1 MHISDLE
8 TSLHRFSK
16 MIIDP
21 DDQDDVELDVRS
33 SFLSNNGEN
42 ISRDCEARQ
51 SEVDERGPSF
61 IKDTVLMQEY

>member
-33 SFLSNNGEN
+33 SFLSNDG
-42 ISRDCEARQ
+42 
-51 SEVDERGPSF
+51 
-61 IKDTVLMQEY
+61 